1 MFYTYPMNPAQHTQ
15 KRRIHTVS
23 QLTAIIKSVLE
34 EALPFVWVTGEISNL
49 HIPSSGHYYFTL
61 KDDHAQIRSVMFK
74 GHARNLKFD
83 LEDGMSVVCLG
94 RVAVYEPQGAYQVLV
109 EHMEPAGM
117 GALALAFEQLK
128 AKLSEEGLFDE
139 DHKKSLPYLPRTI
152 AVVTS
157 PTGAVIHDIL
167 RVLSYRFPKVHVQ
180 VWPVKVQGADS
191 PAQIVR
197 SLEMINQQ
205 NQADVVIIARGGGSL
220 EDLAP
225 FNSEE
230 VARAIFASAI
240 PVISAVGHETDYTI
254 ADYTADRRA
263 PTPSAAAEIV
273 LPEYQGLELL
283 LKEYAARL
291 KGAFTLMLKKERDNL
306 LNLKKRLPPPRRQ
319 VDDWRLRMDDYQQ
332 RIINLTKRGVV
343 ENRNNLSTALYK
355 LNNLSPLH
363 KTPSLKVMLEL
374 KLRQFTGAMQQQ
386 MRADKAALSQAR
398 ASLEALNPSAI
409 LERGYSITRKTPG
422 MEIVRNVHDLSPG
435 DEVEITLASG
445 KAAAQI
451 KSIEK
456 GTKS

>member
-1 MFYTYPMNPAQHTQ
+1 MNPAQHTP

-49 HIPSSGHYYFTL
+49 RIPSSGHYYFTL
-61 KDDHAQIRSVMFK
+61 KDDHAQIRGVMFK
-74 GHARNLKFD
+74 GHARSFKFD
-83 LEDGMSVVCLG
+83 LEDGMNVVCLG
-94 RVAVYEPQGAYQVLV
+94 RVAVYEPQGAYQVLA

-128 AKLSEEGLFDE
+128 AKLSQEGLFNE
-139 DHKKSLPYLPRTI
+139 EYKKNLPFLPRTI

-167 RVLSYRFPKVHVQ
+167 RVLSYRFPRVHVQ

-191 PAQIVR
+191 AGQIVR
-197 SLEMINQQ
+197 SLTAINEK
-205 NQADVVIIARGGGSL
+205 NQADVIIIARGGGSL
-220 EDLAP
+220 EDLAS

-230 VARAIFASAI
+230 VARAVFASGI

-254 ADYTADRRA
+254 ADYTADKRA

-283 LKEYAARL
+283 LKESASRL
-291 KGAFTLMLKKERDNL
+291 KGAFSLMVRKEKDNL
-306 LNLKKRLPPPRRQ
+306 LNLKRRLPPPRRQ
-319 VDDWRLRMDDYQQ
+319 VDDWRLRLDDFQQ
-332 RIINLTKRGVV
+332 RILSLTWRYLG
-343 ENRNNLSTALYK
+343 ERRNELTAASYK
-355 LNNLSPLH
+355 LNKLSPLH
-363 KTPSLKVMLEL
+363 KIPNFKVSLEL
-374 KLRQFTGAMQQQ
+374 RLRKIAAMMQQQ
-386 MRADKAALSQAR
+386 IQSHKAGLNQAR

-409 LERGYSITRKTPG
+409 LDRGYSITRKTPG
-422 MEIVRNVHDLSPG
+422 MDIVRKAGDLKPG

-445 KAAAQI
+445 KASAQI

-456 GTKS
+456 GSKS